1 MRRGYIWGG
10 EDLTEDNKKHR
21 ILWILCLC
29 QIGAM
34 LIWYNFAAVIPI
46 LRTEWSIS
54 NDQAGALLSVFQ
66 LGYVIAVIFTGW
78 LTDKYG
84 GRLIFALSAIET
96 GLAGLGFIFF
106 ADNYQSALLWRTL
119 AGLGQGGLYIPG
131 IHILSTWYPGQER
144 GRIIGI
150 FTCSTVF
157 AYAGA
162 YYLASA
168 LAVAYSW
175 QTGMFWTTIWAFPAA
190 VAVFFLVTEKQTPVI
205 AAPLVK
211 AEKKSSLTLYSKA
224 FWLIIVG
231 YVGHMWELYAFWGWL
246 GAYMTYAF
254 TLHGY
259 ETSVAIGYGGG
270 IAAACTAMGG
280 ISPGLGGWVSDRYGR
295 CLSATT
301 LMIISGCCALIFGW
315 LAEFSLWLLILV
327 GLIYGFFIVADSAI
341 YKAGLTELVPAH
353 AMGSALGVQS
363 VLGFGITVITP
374 RLFGMIVDNYSWGWA
389 FSFLAIGPFLGVVC
403 MLLLRNHPESW
414 QMANGKR

>member
-1 MRRGYIWGG
+1 MP
-10 EDLTEDNKKHR
+10 EENKKTQ
-21 ILWILCLC
+21 ILWILCLG

-34 LIWYNFAAVIPI
+34 LIWYNFAAIIPI
-46 LRTEWSIS
+46 LRTEWTIS

-66 LGYVIAVIFTGW
+66 LGYVIAVLFTGW

-84 GRLIFALSAIET
+84 GRLIFALSAVET

-106 ADNYQSALLWRTL
+106 ADNYQAALWWRAL

-131 IHILSTWYPGQER
+131 IQILSSWYPQQER

-168 LAVAYSW
+168 LSVAYSW
-175 QTGMFWTTIWAFPAA
+175 QTGLFWTTIWAFPAA
-190 VAVFFLVTEKQTPVI
+190 LAVFFLVK
-205 AAPLVK
+205 
-211 AEKKSSLTLYSKA
+211 EKKTCSVTAPAAKPENKSIVTLSGKA
-224 FWLIIVG
+224 AWLIIVG

-246 GAYMTYAF
+246 GAYITYAF

-259 ETSVAIGYGGG
+259 DTTVALSYGGG

-280 ISPGLGGWVSDRYGR
+280 ISPGLGGWASDRYGR

-301 LMIISGCCALIFGW
+301 LMLLSGSCALVFGW
-315 LAEFSLWLLILV
+315 LAEFSLWLLITV

-341 YKAGLTELVPAH
+341 FKAGLTELVPAR
-353 AMGSALGVQS
+353 AMGSALGLQS
-363 VLGFGITVITP
+363 VVGFGITVITP
-374 RLFGMIVDNYSWGWA
+374 RLFGLIVDHYNWGWA

-403 MLLLRNHPESW
+403 MVLLRNQPEAW
-414 QMANGKR
+414 RMADGKR

>member
-1 MRRGYIWGG
+1 M
-10 EDLTEDNKKHR
+10 TEDSKKKR

-29 QIGAM
+29 EIGAM
-34 LIWYNFAAVIPI
+34 LICYNLAAVIPI

-66 LGYVIAVIFTGW
+66 LGYVIAAIFTGW
-78 LTDKYG
+78 LADKYG

-96 GLAGLGFIFF
+96 GLAGLGFILF
-106 ADNYQSALLWRTL
+106 ADNYQSALWWRAL

-131 IHILSTWYPGQER
+131 IRILSSWYSRQER

-150 FTCSTVF
+150 FTCANVF

-168 LAVAYSW
+168 LSVAYSW
-175 QTGMFWTTIWAFPAA
+175 QTGLFWTTIWAFPAA
-190 VAVFFLVTEKQTPVI
+190 LAVFFLVHEKKTISAATPL
-205 AAPLVK
+205 AT
-211 AEKKSSLTLYSKA
+211 AEKKPSFTLASKA

-246 GAYMTYAF
+246 GAYVTYAF
-254 TLHGY
+254 TSHGY
-259 ETSVAIGYGGG
+259 DTSVALRYGGT
-270 IAAACTAMGG
+270 IAAVCTAMGG
-280 ISPGLGGWVSDRYGR
+280 ISPGLGGWVSDKYGR

-301 LMIISGCCALIFGW
+301 LMLISGCCALLFGW
-315 LAEFSLWLLILV
+315 LADLSLWLLIIV
-327 GLIYGFFIVADSAI
+327 GLVYGFFIVADSAI
-341 YKAGLTELVPAH
+341 FKAGLTELVPAH

-389 FSFLAIGPFLGVVC
+389 FSFLAIGPFLGIIC
-403 MLLLRNHPESW
+403 MLLLRGQPEAW
-414 QMANGKR
+414 RMASGKR